1 MSMFDDATIEK
12 DDADQ
17 QPVDDQLNASD
28 DSTEEPVAEEAEA
41 EEAEAEEA
49 EAEEAEAE
57 EAEAEEAE
65 AGEAEAEE
73 AEAEEAE
80 AGEAEAGEAEAGEA
94 EAEEAEAEE
103 AEEPEAE
110 EAEEPEA
117 EEAVAEVAPAEDDD
131 PERLQWYVL
140 KVTTNREKSI
150 RLALLRRIA
159 REGLDEFFT
168 EVIIPTEKV
177 VETKAG
183 KKRESEQK
191 LFPGYLFVQMMLNDE
206 TWYLVRGTSGIGDF
220 TGAGGKPVAMSDEEV
235 SRMLGKE
242 EEKDEGP
249 ARIKIDF
256 STGDM
261 VKIKDGPFESFEG
274 EIDEID
280 DASGKISV
288 LIEIFGRHTPAE
300 LEYWQV
306 EKV

>member
-1 MSMFDDATIEK
+1 MTVGSQLTSTDKPRTSARGFETVFGGRCRSRPGVTRKRRGPSWARLSARRADRGLVARWEQEVKRYDPMFDDATTPD
-12 DDADQ
+12 DDASD
-17 QPVDDQLNASD
+17 QPVDDVVNDSDASAD
-28 DSTEEPVAEEAEA
+28 VGQEP
-41 EEAEAEEA
+41 
-49 EAEEAEAE
+49 
-57 EAEAEEAE
+57 
-65 AGEAEAEE
+65 
-73 AEAEEAE
+73 
-80 AGEAEAGEAEAGEA
+80 
-94 EAEEAEAEE
+94 E

-110 EAEEPEA
+110 EDEDEDEDEES
-117 EEAVAEVAPAEDDD
+117 
-131 PERLQWYVL
+131 RLQWFVL

-150 RLALLRRIA
+150 RQSLLRRIA

-168 EVIIPTEKV
+168 EVIIPTENV

-183 KKRESEQK
+183 KKKVSEQK
-191 LFPGYLFVQMMLNDE
+191 LFPGYLFVQMVLNDE

-242 EEKDEGP
+242 EEKEAEP

-256 STGDM
+256 SAGDV

-280 DASGKISV
+280 EASGKISV

>member
-1 MSMFDDATIEK
+1 MSMSDDATVSG
-12 DDADQ
+12 DDSAE
-17 QPVDDQLNASD
+17 QPVDDQLSAAD
-28 DSTEEPVAEEAEA
+28 DSAEEPEAEEPAAEEPAAEEPAAEEPAAEEPAAEEAEAEEPEAEEPEAEEPEAEAEEPEAEAEEPEAEA

-57 EAEAEEAE
+57 AEEA
-65 AGEAEAEE
+65 
-73 AEAEEAE
+73 
-80 AGEAEAGEAEAGEA
+80 
-94 EAEEAEAEE
+94 
-103 AEEPEAE
+103 
-110 EAEEPEA
+110 
-117 EEAVAEVAPAEDDD
+117 DDD
-131 PERLQWYVL
+131 AERLRWYVL

-183 KKRESEQK
+183 KKRVSEQK
-191 LFPGYLFVQMMLNDE
+191 LFPGYLFVQMVLNDE

-242 EEKDEGP
+242 EEKAAEP

-256 STGDM
+256 SAGDV

-274 EIDEID
+274 EIDEVD

>member
-1 MSMFDDATIEK
+1 
-12 DDADQ
+12 
-17 QPVDDQLNASD
+17 
-28 DSTEEPVAEEAEA
+28 EEPAD
-41 EEAEAEEA
+41 
-49 EAEEAEAE
+49 
-57 EAEAEEAE
+57 
-65 AGEAEAEE
+65 
-73 AEAEEAE
+73 
-80 AGEAEAGEAEAGEA
+80 
-94 EAEEAEAEE
+94 
-103 AEEPEAE
+103 EEPAD
-110 EAEEPEA
+110 EEPA
-117 EEAVAEVAPAEDDD
+117 DEEPADEEPADEEPADEEPADEDED
-131 PERLQWYVL
+131 EEKLRWYVL

-150 RLALLRRIA
+150 RQALLRRIA

-168 EVIIPTEKV
+168 EVIIPTENV

-183 KKRESEQK
+183 KKRVSEQK
-191 LFPGYLFVQMMLNDE
+191 LFPGYLFVQMVLNDE

-235 SRMLGKE
+235 MRMLGKE
-242 EEKDEGP
+242 EEKEAEP

-256 STGDM
+256 STGDV

-306 EKV
+306 EKI

>member
-1 MSMFDDATIEK
+1 
-12 DDADQ
+12 
-17 QPVDDQLNASD
+17 
-28 DSTEEPVAEEAEA
+28 
-41 EEAEAEEA
+41 
-49 EAEEAEAE
+49 
-57 EAEAEEAE
+57 
-65 AGEAEAEE
+65 
-73 AEAEEAE
+73 
-80 AGEAEAGEAEAGEA
+80 
-94 EAEEAEAEE
+94 
-103 AEEPEAE
+103 
-110 EAEEPEA
+110 
-117 EEAVAEVAPAEDDD
+117 
-131 PERLQWYVL
+131 VL
-140 KVTTNREKSI
+140 KVTTNREKSV
-150 RLALLRRIA
+150 RLSLLRRIA

-183 KKRESEQK
+183 AKRVSEQK
-191 LFPGYLFVQMMLNDE
+191 LFPGYLFVQMVLNDE

-242 EEKDEGP
+242 EEKKAEP

-256 STGDM
+256 SPGDV

-274 EIDEID
+274 EIDEVD
-280 DASGKISV
+280 DTSGKISV